1 MPMGFDGAP
10 GGGSQGSDPFGLAS
24 IARNFRLERDPNIPK
39 LSLKLLRQMWE
50 LTVPFWSRPGAWV
63 SYLVIAVSIAYTLG
77 STVLSARIAKLVGD
91 QLDALAKHDASAF
104 YRVIVLALVAQLG
117 LSLVSLVCNLPFMI
131 LMQRWRQWLTQRFV
145 REYLQGSNYYILNR
159 DRAVD
164 NPDERMA
171 IDISQ
176 FVNYPIR
183 VLFGLVQCV
192 ANLAVFGYVLWSFG
206 WYLVPACALY
216 YVVYSLITLIFSKP
230 IMNLG
235 YVQRRLD
242 GDFRF
247 SLVNVRVNAE
257 SVAFLRGEAVEK
269 RELFHRLD
277 LLIDN
282 FIKNSWWS
290 SVMEVWF
297 TFSGSLGN
305 LLPGLLIA
313 PLVLRGTL
321 TLSAFSQAQNAW
333 SQLASAFGFIGEQAL
348 AFAYGGALIARLHT
362 MHEHMVGKVRPQL
375 GNGGQIRHIASDH
388 LAVND
393 FTLCTPGGERVL
405 VEDLAFDLEPGG
417 RLLVTG
423 PNGAGKSSLLRG
435 VAGLWTRGSGELY
448 LPPRE
453 KIMFLPQRPYMSL
466 GTFREQV
473 TYPDNQEAYDDDAV
487 RKVLESVNLGH
498 LEERSG
504 GMNARLDWTHVLSP
518 GEQQRIAFA
527 RALLR
532 RSDFVILDEA
542 TSAIDVE
549 GEQLLYKLL
558 QEMGST
564 YLSVAHR
571 VTLVPYHQTLLTLI
585 GDGHWKLTSIDR
597 VVPAAVKEGGAA
609 IHDDGLMIAEK
620 GLVFE

>member
-1 MPMGFDGAP
+1 MPMGFDGMP
-10 GGGSQGSDPFGLAS
+10 GDGTQGSDAFWFS
-24 IARNFRLERDPNIPK
+24 KIARNFRLDRDPNIPK
-39 LSLKLLRQMWE
+39 LNLKLLRQMWE
-50 LTVPFWSRPGAWV
+50 LTVPFWTRPGAWL
-63 SYLVIAVSIAYTLG
+63 SYFVVAVNIAYTLG
-77 STVLSARIAKLVGD
+77 AALLSARIARLVGD
-91 QLDALAKHDASAF
+91 RLDALARHDASAF
-104 YRVIVLALVAQLG
+104 YRAIVLAMVAQLG
-117 LSLVSLVCNLPFMI
+117 LSLVSVVCELPFTI
-131 LMQRWRQWLTQRFV
+131 LIQRWREWLTQRFI
-145 REYLQGSNYYILNR
+145 REYLQGSNYYVLNR

-171 IDISQ
+171 IDIAQ
-176 FVNYPIR
+176 FVDYPVR
-183 VLFGLVQCV
+183 VLLGLVQCIS
-192 ANLAVFGYVLWSFG
+192 NLAVFGYILWSFA
-206 WYLVPACALY
+206 WYLVPACSLY
-216 YVVYSLITLIFSKP
+216 YVLFSLIALIFSKP

-282 FIKNSWWS
+282 FIKNNWWS
-290 SVMEVWF
+290 SVIGVWF
-297 TFSGSLGN
+297 TFSARLEV

-313 PLVLRGTL
+313 PMVLRGTL
-321 TLSAFSQAQNAW
+321 SLSAFSQAQNAW
-333 SQLASAFGFIGEQAL
+333 GQLGSAFSFVGDQAL
-348 AFAYGGALIARLHT
+348 GFAYGGALIARLHT
-362 MHEHMVGKVRPQL
+362 MHEHMVGKVRAQL

-388 LAVND
+388 LAVNN
-393 FTLCTPGGERVL
+393 FTLCTPGGERAL
-405 VEDLAFDLEPGG
+405 VEDLAFDLETGG

-473 TYPDNQEAYDDDAV
+473 TYPDNQETYDDDAV

-504 GMNARLDWTHVLSP
+504 GMDVRLDWTHVLSP
-518 GEQQRIAFA
+518 GEQQRVAFA

-532 RSDFVILDEA
+532 RSEFVILDEA

-549 GEQLLYKLL
+549 GEQLLYRLL
-558 QEMGST
+558 QQMGST

-571 VTLVPYHQTLLTLI
+571 VTLVPYHRTLLTLV
-585 GDGHWKLTSIDR
+585 GDGRWDLTLIDR
-597 VVPAAVKEGGAA
+597 TAAAVVKEGTA
-609 IHDDGLMIAEK
+609 IQDDGLLIAEK
-620 GLVFE
+620 GLIFE